1 VPRSPA
7 LGERVWRVRK
17 HHVWIDAQLLGCRT
31 EGGAA
36 AVADDPSGVE
46 LQFFY
51 DGQLLLASRWATRE
65 EALADASTRLRELQ
79 RAGWNTHW

>member
-1 VPRSPA
+1 VRHPA
-7 LGERVWRVRK
+7 PGERVWRVRK
-17 HHVWIDAQLLGCRT
+17 HHVWIDAQLH
-31 EGGAA
+31 A
-36 AVADDPSGVE
+36 ADDRTGVE

-65 EALADASTRLRELQ
+65 QALADASTRLRELQ